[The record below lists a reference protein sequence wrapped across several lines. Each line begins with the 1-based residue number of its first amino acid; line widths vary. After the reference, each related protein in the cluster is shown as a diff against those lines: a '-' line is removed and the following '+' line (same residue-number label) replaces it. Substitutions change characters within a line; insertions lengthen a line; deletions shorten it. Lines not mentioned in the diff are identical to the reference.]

1 MHKQNIIVGSYLGL
15 LILLC
20 LLMDCKVLRSLYY
33 GCTVYIGKENW
44 GSLGSKLL
52 NMQAPYGQES
62 LGAKTS

>member
-1 MHKQNIIVGSYLGL
+1 
-15 LILLC
+15 
-20 LLMDCKVLRSLYY
+20 MDCMVLRDLKMA
-33 GCTVYIGKENW
+33 VAAYIGKGENW